1 MSRSDNIGLHRGGP
15 GQGACPARQ
24 APGPSRHR
32 RRRARRDPCGKGSA
46 RPPAG
51 PRAHPRPARR
61 HLGDRAVG
69 HQRVL
74 VLCRGPRRGLAGP
87 DRAGGRTR
95 RGACR
100 AMGGLPH
107 RRRGSGGAAD
117 RAGRSRLCPRQ
128 TRRGLRRPM
137 APPSASG
144 TPAGGTRLDRRI
156 DYRFNDP
163 ELLDQALAH
172 RSWCAEQGGLTSN
185 ERLEFLGDAVLGL
198 VVAEYAYRIRPE
210 LSDGLMSKV
219 RASVVNTRVLA
230 EVALD
235 LEIAEHLRLG
245 RGEDQSGGRSKGSIL
260 AAAVGEPGESDH
272 KSRLQEESVRLG
284 KGVPR
289 YEVEGFG
296 PDHARRY
303 LATVYVAGQRLGT
316 GEGRSKKD
324 AEQVAAQAACGSLEV
339 ERGGGDA

>member
-1 MSRSDNIGLHRGGP
+1 
-15 GQGACPARQ
+15 
-24 APGPSRHR
+24 
-32 RRRARRDPCGKGSA
+32 
-46 RPPAG
+46 
-51 PRAHPRPARR
+51 
-61 HLGDRAVG
+61 
-69 HQRVL
+69 
-74 VLCRGPRRGLAGP
+74 
-87 DRAGGRTR
+87 
-95 RGACR
+95 
-100 AMGGLPH
+100 
-107 RRRGSGGAAD
+107 
-117 RAGRSRLCPRQ
+117 
-128 TRRGLRRPM
+128 M
-137 APPSASG
+137 APSPASG
-144 TPAGGTRLDRRI
+144 APAGGSRLDRRI
-156 DYRFNDP
+156 DYRFVDP
-163 ELLDQALAH
+163 GLLDQALAH

-198 VVAEYAYRIRPE
+198 VVAEYAYRTRPE

-235 LEIAEHLRLG
+235 LGIAEHLRLG
-245 RGEDQSGGRSKGSIL
+245 RGEDQSGGRAKGSIL
-260 AAAVGEPGESDH
+260 ADATEALIGAVYLDGGLAEAERLILSLLRDRITAAVGEPGESDH

-284 KGVPR
+284 SGVPH

>member
-1 MSRSDNIGLHRGGP
+1 MAPSPAS
-15 GQGACPARQ
+15 GAP
-24 APGPSRHR
+24 
-32 RRRARRDPCGKGSA
+32 
-46 RPPAG
+46 
-51 PRAHPRPARR
+51 
-61 HLGDRAVG
+61 
-69 HQRVL
+69 
-74 VLCRGPRRGLAGP
+74 
-87 DRAGGRTR
+87 AGGR
-95 RGACR
+95 
-100 AMGGLPH
+100 
-107 RRRGSGGAAD
+107 
-117 RAGRSRLCPRQ
+117 
-128 TRRGLRRPM
+128 
-137 APPSASG
+137 
-144 TPAGGTRLDRRI
+144 RLDRRI
-156 DYRFNDP
+156 DYRFVDP
-163 ELLDQALAH
+163 GLLDQALAH

-198 VVAEYAYRIRPE
+198 VVAEYAYRTRPE

-235 LEIAEHLRLG
+235 LGIAEHLRLG
-245 RGEDQSGGRSKGSIL
+245 RGEDQSGGRAKGSIL
-260 AAAVGEPGESDH
+260 ADATEALIGAVYLDGGLAEAERLILSLLRDRITAAVGEPGESDH

-284 KGVPR
+284 NGVPH